1 MPNDE
6 QSNKC
11 ELQPRQPKI
20 EFPQSKNAKDRKFVY
35 EWFKQFPWLDY
46 DKSQNVVFC
55 FCCRNFQTAHL
66 TNKTSDAFTK
76 TGFCNWR
83 KAIEKFQRHEKSKNH
98 PFAIACWEN
107 KKQQVVSI
115 AEKVNSHH
123 HETAIKNRKCLQQI
137 VEAIHFLSKQG
148 LPLRGHNEGKEDLNK
163 GNFLELISY
172 ITRYSELLQE
182 YLKKDINY
190 TSPSSQN
197 EFISLI
203 ASQLRKKLLPKQ
215 DDFYGLMAD
224 ETCDISTM
232 EQMSVCFR
240 FVDDD
245 LLIHENFL
253 GFYELK
259 SANAESIFN
268 LLNEIITNDFKL
280 PLDNMVAQSY
290 DGAATMSGCVSGV
303 QSRFLNI
310 NPRAVYVHCYAH
322 KLNLGLNDACNSI
335 KDVSDVLLD
344 IQNLSVF
351 VERSAKRHA
360 LFQHIQ
366 GDKEKTTLKKLCE
379 TRWAS
384 RYFSLKAIVQTYS
397 SILTFLNVSFIIA
410 LRFQN

>member
-1 MPNDE
+1 
-6 QSNKC
+6 
-11 ELQPRQPKI
+11 
-20 EFPQSKNAKDRKFVY
+20 
-35 EWFKQFPWLDY
+35 
-46 DKSQNVVFC
+46 
-55 FCCRNFQTAHL
+55 
-66 TNKTSDAFTK
+66 
-76 TGFCNWR
+76 
-83 KAIEKFQRHEKSKNH
+83 
-98 PFAIACWEN
+98 
-107 KKQQVVSI
+107 
-115 AEKVNSHH
+115 
-123 HETAIKNRKCLQQI
+123 
-137 VEAIHFLSKQG
+137 
-148 LPLRGHNEGKEDLNK
+148 
-163 GNFLELISY
+163 
-172 ITRYSELLQE
+172 
-182 YLKKDINY
+182 
-190 TSPSSQN
+190 
-197 EFISLI
+197 
-203 ASQLRKKLLPKQ
+203 
-215 DDFYGLMAD
+215 MAD